1 MALGLKRLIK
11 GLIGDSNTREIARLQ
26 NVVEEINALEP
37 EFASLSPE
45 ELGATTEAFRRRLA
59 HGETLDDVLP
69 EAFAAVREACR
80 RTIGLRHYDVQL
92 IGGMILHQREIAEM
106 KTGEGKTLVATLPLF
121 LNGLELNPD
130 WIDQAEAR
138 WGSDPDHWDFV
149 PLDGL
154 AVGRGVHLVTV
165 NEYLARRDGG
175 WMGPA
180 FHLLGMSVGLVISH
194 FSALYD
200 PGYVEGDALLDDDR
214 LVHWRPSGRSEA
226 YRADVTYGTNNEFG
240 FDYLRDNMARDLRDC
255 VQRKLNYAIVDEI
268 DNVLID
274 EARTPLIISGPAE
287 EPSELYARFARL
299 VRRLKR
305 DVDYEVDE
313 RTKVVTLTDEG
324 INKVESQLPD
334 IPSGE
339 SLYDAEHAHML
350 PYLSN
355 ALHADVIYK
364 RDKDYIVKDG
374 QVVIVDEHTGRMLHG
389 RRYSEGLHQAIEAK
403 EGLAIQR
410 ESLTYGTIT
419 VQNYFRMYRKLA
431 GMTGTAATER
441 EEFRTI
447 YDLDV
452 LVLPTNVAYRAEYG
466 DLEEQ
471 KRQVDEVSVT
481 FAGVLEDPERTTVT
495 TYEREIP
502 TAQQYFQ
509 RLDLEDSIYP
519 DQGSKFESI
528 VEEIEALHQAERP
541 VLVGTIAVETSEY
554 LSRLL
559 KLRGIPHNVL
569 NAKHHEQEAV
579 VIAQAG
585 RPGAV
590 TVATNMA
597 GRGVDIV
604 LGGEPAALAARALQK
619 RLESRLTDTIGR
631 LIDPRQESD
640 GDLSEDAQQ
649 TAEALLEEYAAYEE
663 ARSQGGSALPVFYT
677 DQLIEQNVIHPDHR
691 ADGVRLTRHVLTE
704 SWEEAGRM
712 AQRQAGVSQETVSR
726 LQRMREQ
733 FEQARDARHYAV
745 TGLAGTYHNLL
756 MGLIRLTLGE
766 ETEAA
771 RELLTEYPELPTEVL
786 GTIAEV
792 RETCQRDQQKVLSL
806 GGLHVI
812 GTERHDARRIDNQ
825 LRGRAGRQGDP
836 GSSRFFLSLED
847 ELMRRFG
854 GERTQQLMQQ
864 WGMGDMPLEFGILSR
879 TVESAQKRVEG
890 YNFDIRK
897 HILEYD
903 DVVNTQREVIYDQR
917 QQVLSEPDLRDQ
929 VLRMVQEEVSG
940 LVAEHCAG
948 YAEDWDLDG
957 LVTALRAFFPL
968 PEETSPQ
975 AWKGLSRQEIEE
987 QLEELAEFS
996 YDAFYHAL
1004 GLHLYTEAERQ
1015 EETLAQMED
1024 SADSLRRLIYQRVV
1038 KRLGSAPDPAVVE
1051 QPLGRLPD
1059 PIQAQVKEAFVEGA
1073 SLHRDRQIMLQAV
1086 DGLWVRH
1093 LTDLAILREGIG
1105 LRAFGQQDPLV
1116 AFQKEAHE
1124 MYQQLLGHIS
1134 SRVARRL
1141 FLMPKGMTRPT
1152 QPRRLRAGRPS
1163 PVRRQRRADTKPT
1176 PRRKSEGDLG
1186 RNDPCWCGSG
1196 KKYKY
1201 CHMRE
1206 DMRAERSSRTD
1217 SRGSRRSRRGRQ
1229 RC

>member
-1 MALGLKRLIK
+1 
-11 GLIGDSNTREIARLQ
+11 
-26 NVVEEINALEP
+26 
-37 EFASLSPE
+37 
-45 ELGATTEAFRRRLA
+45 
-59 HGETLDDVLP
+59 
-69 EAFAAVREACR
+69 
-80 RTIGLRHYDVQL
+80 
-92 IGGMILHQREIAEM
+92 
-106 KTGEGKTLVATLPLF
+106 
-121 LNGLELNPD
+121 
-130 WIDQAEAR
+130 
-138 WGSDPDHWDFV
+138 
-149 PLDGL
+149 
-154 AVGRGVHLVTV
+154 
-165 NEYLARRDGG
+165 
-175 WMGPA
+175 
-180 FHLLGMSVGLVISH
+180 
-194 FSALYD
+194 
-200 PGYVEGDALLDDDR
+200 
-214 LVHWRPSGRSEA
+214 
-226 YRADVTYGTNNEFG
+226 
-240 FDYLRDNMARDLRDC
+240 
-255 VQRKLNYAIVDEI
+255 
-268 DNVLID
+268 
-274 EARTPLIISGPAE
+274 
-287 EPSELYARFARL
+287 
-299 VRRLKR
+299 
-305 DVDYEVDE
+305 
-313 RTKVVTLTDEG
+313 
-324 INKVESQLPD
+324 
-334 IPSGE
+334 
-339 SLYDAEHAHML
+339 ML

-374 QVVIVDEHTGRMLHG
+374 QVVIVDEFTGRMLHG

-466 DLEEQ
+466 DLSEE

-495 TYEREIP
+495 TYEREAP
-502 TAQQYFQ
+502 TAQRYFK

-519 DQGSKFESI
+519 DQRSKFESI
-528 VEEIEALHQAERP
+528 VDEIEALHQAERP
-541 VLVGTIAVETSEY
+541 VLVGTIAVETSEH

-559 KLRGIPHNVL
+559 KRRGIPHNVL

-590 TVATNMA
+590 TIATNMA
-597 GRGVDIV
+597 GRGVDII
-604 LGGEPAALAARALQK
+604 LGGEPAALAARALQE

-631 LIDPRQESD
+631 LIDRREDGGD
-640 GDLSEDAQQ
+640 GDLSEEAQQ
-649 TAEALLEEYAAYEE
+649 TAEALLEEYAAFEQ
-663 ARSQGGSALPVFYT
+663 ARSQGGSALPIFYT
-677 DQLIEQNVIHPDHR
+677 DQLIKQDVIHPDHR

-745 TGLAGTYHNLL
+745 TGLASTYHNLL

-766 ETEAA
+766 ETGAA
-771 RELLTEYPELPTEVL
+771 RELLTRYPELPTEVL
-786 GTIAEV
+786 ETIAEV
-792 RETCQRDQQKVLSL
+792 RETCQRDQEKVLSL

-854 GERTQQLMQQ
+854 GEQTQQLMQR
-864 WGMGDMPLEFGILSR
+864 WGMEDISLEFNLLSR

-929 VLRMVQEEVSG
+929 VLRMVQEEASG
-940 LVAEHCAG
+940 LVTEHCTG
-948 YAEDWDLDG
+948 YAEDWDLEG
-957 LVTALRAFFPL
+957 LFTALRAFFPL
-968 PEETSPQ
+968 PEDASPD
-975 AWKGLSRQEIEE
+975 AWEGLSRQEIEE
-987 QLEELAEFS
+987 RLDEIAEQS
-996 YDAFYHAL
+996 YDAFYNAL
-1004 GLHLYTEAERQ
+1004 GRHTYAEAERQ
-1015 EETLAQMED
+1015 EETLAQMAESGD
-1024 SADSLRRLIYQRVV
+1024 ALRHLIYQRVV
-1038 KRLGSAPDPAVVE
+1038 ERLGAAPEPSIAE
-1051 QPLGRLPD
+1051 QPLGRLPAS
-1059 PIQAQVKEAFVEGA
+1059 IQTQIEEAFIEGV

-1116 AFQKEAHE
+1116 AFRKEAHE

-1141 FLMPKGMTRPT
+1141 FLMPKGLTRPA
-1152 QPRRLRAGRPS
+1152 QPRRLRAGRPGLT
-1163 PVRRQRRADTKPT
+1163 RRQPRADTKPA
-1176 PRRKSEGDLG
+1176 PRRTSEEKLG

-1196 KKYKY
+1196 KKYKH

-1206 DMRAERSSRTD
+1206 DMKAERSSRTNN
-1217 SRGSRRSRRGRQ
+1217 RRSRRSRRR
-1229 RC
+1229 